1 MGIAATTNVYKLAAM
16 VRACNTSW
24 ACNVF
29 RNIDP
34 DFIIHYFVH
43 GSESCNFT
51 PQFYMWVPHAAGVFQ
66 TRTNE
71 GKVGLTFNILW
82 TGIKITSD
90 ETKRPVSLPYNVFYM
105 KAPIQI
111 GEQLDSQVRLMRY
124 RVQRS
129 SIHCILMNDWVSR
142 SISPQDLTF
151 VTIEGHLS

>member
-1 MGIAATTNVYKLAAM
+1 MYSGILTVREISDCNGFSLVAVFYKSGGSPLYSFNIVAM
-16 VRACNTSW
+16 FLS
-24 ACNVF
+24 
-29 RNIDP
+29 
-34 DFIIHYFVH
+34 
-43 GSESCNFT
+43 
-51 PQFYMWVPHAAGVFQ
+51 MWVPHAAGVFQ

-142 SISPQDLTF
+142 PIDHRDLTF
-151 VTIEGHLS
+151 VTIEGHLP